1 MTGHRLEP
9 RSVVIHARQ
18 TIAESD
24 VARHYDEL
32 DGFYRELW
40 GEHLHHGLWEHGEE
54 SVDDA
59 VRALVR
65 RVAANAAVRAQSRVC
80 DVGSGYGATARML
93 AADFGAHVTAFTLSP
108 VQHALAI
115 AAAGQNER
123 VRYRLGDWLNAA
135 VEAEAFDAVIAIES
149 TEHMA
154 DKPRF
159 FAQAAHALRPRGR
172 LVVCAWLEAERT
184 SEGARRWLLEPI
196 CSEGRLPSLGRA
208 SDYTMWLRDAG
219 FTLLSCDDLTS
230 RVRPTWTL
238 STRRLLRRLF
248 TRPSSWA
255 YLLDRRNGNRV
266 FALTVLR
273 ILAAY
278 RFGAMRYA
286 MFTAV
291 RGEA

>member
-1 MTGHRLEP
+1 
-9 RSVVIHARQ
+9 
-18 TIAESD
+18 
-24 VARHYDEL
+24 
-32 DGFYRELW
+32 
-40 GEHLHHGLWEHGEE
+40 
-54 SVDDA
+54 
-59 VRALVR
+59 
-65 RVAANAAVRAQSRVC
+65 
-80 DVGSGYGATARML
+80 
-93 AADFGAHVTAFTLSP
+93 
-108 VQHALAI
+108 
-115 AAAGQNER
+115 
-123 VRYRLGDWLNAA
+123 
-135 VEAEAFDAVIAIES
+135 
-149 TEHMA
+149 
-154 DKPRF
+154 
-159 FAQAAHALRPRGR
+159 
-172 LVVCAWLEAERT
+172 
-184 SEGARRWLLEPI
+184 
-196 CSEGRLPSLGRA
+196 LPSLGRA

>member
-1 MTGHRLEP
+1 
-9 RSVVIHARQ
+9 VIHARR
-18 TIAESD
+18 TIEGRD

-40 GEHLHHGLWEHGEE
+40 GEHLHHGLWEHGNE

-65 RVAANAAVRAQSRVC
+65 RVAANAGVRAESRVC

-93 AADFGAHVTAFTLSP
+93 AADFDAHVTAFTLSP
-108 VQHALAI
+108 VQHAHAL
-115 AAAGQNER
+115 AAAAHSQNI
-123 VRYRLGDWLNAA
+123 RYRLGDWLNAEFA
-135 VEAEAFDAVIAIES
+135 AASFDAIIAIES

-159 FAQAAHALRPRGR
+159 FAQAAHAVRPGGR
-172 LVVCAWLEAERT
+172 LVVCAWLAAERT
-184 SEGARRWLLEPI
+184 SDRARHWLLEPI
-196 CSEGRLPSLGRA
+196 CAEGRLPSLGRA
-208 SDYTMWLRDAG
+208 SDYTTWLRNAG
-219 FTLLSCDDLTS
+219 FTQISHDDLTT
-230 RVRPTWTL
+230 RVRRTWSL
-238 STRRLLRRLF
+238 SSRRLLLRLF

-255 YLLDRRNGNRV
+255 YLLDRRNGNRG

-278 RFGAMRYA
+278 RLGVMEYA

-291 RGEA
+291 RGGAGSTL